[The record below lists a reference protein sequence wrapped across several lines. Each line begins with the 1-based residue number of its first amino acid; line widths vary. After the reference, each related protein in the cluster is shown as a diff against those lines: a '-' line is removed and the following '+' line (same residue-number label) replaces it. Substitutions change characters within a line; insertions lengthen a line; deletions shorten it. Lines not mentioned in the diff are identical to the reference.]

1 MEEFKNDIETKMKI
15 AFEREKKII
24 LEDLEIKK
32 SSLKELTS
40 KYGSLEENFKNYIN
54 NLSMVI

>member
-1 MEEFKNDIETKMKI
+1 LEEFKNDIETKMKI